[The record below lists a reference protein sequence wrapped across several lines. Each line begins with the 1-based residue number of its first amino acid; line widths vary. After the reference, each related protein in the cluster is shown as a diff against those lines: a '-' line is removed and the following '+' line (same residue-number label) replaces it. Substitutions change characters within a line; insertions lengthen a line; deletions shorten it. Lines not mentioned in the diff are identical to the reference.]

1 MPIRLHRDGI
11 AAVLATLTAASSGS
25 FAGGYQ
31 WPRRN
36 LTDPMLKYPFWSL
49 DTTRALPPDNQE
61 EAGATGLD
69 AIRVRTRILSFDR
82 YLDTQVSYDDFVTL
96 HERALTALRAD
107 ANLQL
112 GQLES
117 GCTLNRVVENNIT
130 FLTTGTPALMVS
142 TIVCEATYFIP
153 RT

>member
-1 MPIRLHRDGI
+1 MAIRLHRDGI
-11 AAVLATLTAASSGS
+11 AAVLATITGASAGS
-25 FAGGYQ
+25 FAVGYK

-36 LTDPMLKYPFWSL
+36 LADATLKYPFWSL
-49 DTTRALPPDNQE
+49 DTTRSLPPDDQE
-61 EAGATGLD
+61 EAGATGMT
-69 AIRVRTRILSFDR
+69 AVRVRTRILAFDR

-112 GQLES
+112 GQLAS
-117 GCTLNRVVENNIT
+117 GCTLNRIVENNIT
-130 FLTTGTPALMVS
+130 FLTTGTPALMVG
-142 TIVCEATYFIP
+142 TIVCEATYLIP